1 MILAL
6 LVIGGLAAGAVM
18 LKNRR
23 AASGEQEDS
32 RAAVVQ
38 RGTLLVSVSG
48 SGSVEPLRRVNLTF
62 EGLGTV
68 AEVAVQV
75 GDRVQAGDLLAR
87 LDDDQL
93 ALQVEQA
100 QAALALAQAQYAQ
113 VAAGARP
120 QEIASAEAN
129 LRAAE
134 SRLAAAA
141 AQRDQLLAG
150 PTESQIAAAAAQV
163 AAAEFQYKATLIAHD
178 RTLRES
184 DDTDERDDAEYEL
197 YIAKKN
203 LDAAQAQYDE
213 VLAGADSDAVRA
225 AQANVA
231 AAQAQRDAAQA
242 QLDLL
247 KAGPTAAQLTDARAQ
262 VEQAQ
267 AALEMAQ
274 LALDNAA
281 LRAPFDGL
289 VAQVNVTAGELPP
302 PNRPAIVLLDA
313 SQYRVSILVD
323 EMDIGQLKEGQT
335 AEVTLDA
342 LPDLTLTGTVE
353 RVAPAATLEG
363 GVVYYEVEI
372 ALDPTTA
379 PIRADMTAN
388 ATIVVEELD
397 DVLLIP
403 TWAVRVDKD
412 TGQTYVQRRTAAGV
426 ERVNVE
432 IGVRYE
438 GQVEV
443 RSGLSEGDVV
453 VLVEE
458 SPTFRFRRR

>member
-1 MILAL
+1 MKRKAVYVILAL

-32 RAAVVQ
+32 RAAVVR

-75 GDRVQAGDLLAR
+75 GDQVQAGGLLAR

-113 VAAGARP
+113 VAAGARS

-134 SRLAAAA
+134 ARLAAAA
-141 AQRDQLLAG
+141 AQRDRL
-150 PTESQIAAAAAQV
+150 P
-163 AAAEFQYKATLIAHD
+163 
-178 RTLRES
+178 
-184 DDTDERDDAEYEL
+184 
-197 YIAKKN
+197 
-203 LDAAQAQYDE
+203 
-213 VLAGADSDAVRA
+213 AGADDDAVRA

-231 AAQAQRDAAQA
+231 AAQAQRDAVQA
-242 QLDLL
+242 QLNLL
-247 KAGPTAAQLTDARAQ
+247 KAGPTESQLTDARAQ

-267 AALEMAQ
+267 AAIEMAQ
-274 LALDNAA
+274 LALDNTA

-388 ATIVVEELD
+388 ATIIIEELD

-412 TGQTYVQRRTAAGV
+412 TGQTYVQRRTAAGL

-438 GQVEV
+438 GQAEV